1 MAARSCLGINVPRM
15 AFVRQRSH
23 RIVRCG
29 TVQASPWLSVFI
41 PEHFPD
47 FEQQEAR
54 FERALA
60 AFPPADQERIRAA
73 HTFAARAHEGQ
84 ERFGPG
90 HIPYLIHPL
99 RVACSLVDEFRE
111 VDADAFIAAL
121 LHDVIEDCGV
131 TIQEIE
137 QRFGRQMSHAVA
149 ALTWRKG
156 TDAKWQQA
164 AAMRRQ
170 PRFVRLI
177 KASDVIDNSRAMWQ
191 VDNRARVLRLL
202 YGYGHWGR
210 HIIESLGAPATIFL
224 DHALRKSTTLHFEND
239 PEPPLAPNEGKA
251 LIIEGQ
257 RAEGRGQSLRK
268 LITRHSSLVT
278 HYARYPIRTHVI
290 TPQDDPIDLARRYAV
305 PYLRPGDLLAI
316 SERIIAIT
324 QGRAFRIEDVQPS
337 AWAKFLVR
345 FVHKSP
351 YGIGLASPWT
361 MELAIREAGLPR
373 ILLAAVV
380 AAITKPFGIRGM
392 FYRVVGKHINAID
405 GPCDYTLQIPF
416 PPLGARGGEGEL
428 GVARNPSQPPLTV
441 RGGAQSERYAKLGPK
456 DPNRVAEQ
464 IAREIGVST
473 AIIDANDLGVEILGA
488 SEGVDREFV
497 KQVFRDNPLG
507 QSTEQ
512 TPMAIVRLFPDS

>member
-1 MAARSCLGINVPRM
+1 MTFVP
-15 AFVRQRSH
+15 
-23 RIVRCG
+23 
-29 TVQASPWLSVFI
+29 
-41 PEHFPD
+41 EDFPN

-60 AFPPADQERIRAA
+60 AFPPLDQERIRAA

-111 VDADAFIAAL
+111 VDADAFIVAL
-121 LHDVIEDCGV
+121 LHDVVEDCGV
-131 TIQEIE
+131 TVQEIE
-137 QRFGRQMSHAVA
+137 RRFGATVRRAVA

-164 AAMRRQ
+164 AVVRRQ

-239 PEPPLAPNEGKA
+239 PEPPLAPNEGKV
-251 LIIEGQ
+251 LTIEVQ
-257 RAEGRGQSLRK
+257 SEEGRGKSLRQ

-305 PYLRPGDLLAI
+305 PYLRPGDLLVI
-316 SERIIAIT
+316 SERIVAIT

-351 YGIGLASPWT
+351 YGIGLGSPWT

-373 ILLAAVV
+373 ILLAAFV
-380 AAITKPFGIRGM
+380 AAVTKPFGIRGM

-405 GPCDYTLQIPF
+405 GPCDYTLPIPF
-416 PPLGARGGEGEL
+416 GRQGGRAAGQQ
-428 GVARNPSQPPLTV
+428 G
-441 RGGAQSERYAKLGPK
+441 ERYAKLGPK
-456 DPNRVAEQ
+456 DPNGVAEH
-464 IAREIGVST
+464 IAREIGVNT
-473 AIIDANDLGVEILGA
+473 AIIDANDLGVEVLGV

-497 KQVFRDNPLG
+497 KQAFRDNPLG
-507 QSTEQ
+507 QSAEQ
-512 TPMAIVRLFPDS
+512 TPLAIVRLVHDGEAQSSKHKAQNTI